1 MLVGMSGASAASKPS
16 WPGGFEETL
25 KDFWVSRPRRPRTG
39 RKIAG
44 VAAAIGNRY
53 GIDPVVVRVAFATA
67 TFFGGVGPSLYVL
80 AWLLF
85 PGEDDE
91 VSAIEALI
99 GRGRSSMSKHLT
111 IVLAIALFPLSSW
124 AFAGGWFDGGGVI
137 GLALL
142 VTALYLLHRNR
153 GQLNRPVAPV
163 TETTAAFT
171 MTSADTAG
179 PMTSATSANPATAGT
194 PATPGA
200 AAGTSAGW
208 DPLGATPRDW
218 DLPDPAPEPV
228 MAPPPPPRPRRRK
241 SKVGVV
247 TFGIALLVGG
257 VGVALGLS
265 GASWFSPPH
274 VIGLAL
280 GALGLGMVVG
290 AFLNGGRGLIG
301 WAIPLSIAGL
311 VTTSV
316 PVGAFTGGFGDINAM
331 PRTAAEVQ
339 PVYQHSAGDI
349 ELNLTGLTTTT
360 PVTTDILN
368 GAGDTTV
375 LVPPDADVRY
385 SCENRAGN
393 VDCLDHRTDGV
404 GAPGIAGVDLGQDGP
419 GGQQITVKI
428 TQGAGSV
435 EVRRG

>member
-1 MLVGMSGASAASKPS
+1 MSGASAASKPS

-67 TFFGGVGPSLYVL
+67 TLFGGVGPSLYVL
-80 AWLLF
+80 AWLFF

-91 VSAIEALI
+91 VSPVEALV
-99 GRGRSSMSKHLT
+99 GRGRGTMSKHFT
-111 IVLAIALFPLSSW
+111 IVLVIALFPLSSW

-142 VTALYLLHRNR
+142 VTALYLLHRSR
-153 GQLNRPVAPV
+153 GQHNRPVAPV
-163 TETTAAFT
+163 TETPAAFT
-171 MTSADTAG
+171 MTSANTAA
-179 PMTSATSANPATAGT
+179 PMTSANAAAAGT
-194 PATPGA
+194 PATPGVE
-200 AAGTSAGW
+200 TPAGW
-208 DPLGATPRDW
+208 DPLGASPRDW

-228 MAPPPPPRPRRRK
+228 MAPPPAPPPTRRK

-247 TFGIALLVGG
+247 AFGIALLVGG

-265 GASWFSPPH
+265 GESWFSPPH

-280 GALGLGMVVG
+280 GVLGLGMVVG

-311 VTTSV
+311 VTTTV
-316 PVGAFTGGFGDINAM
+316 PVGHFTGGFGDINAM

-339 PVYQHSAGDI
+339 PVYQHSAGNI
-349 ELNLTGLTTTT
+349 ELNLTRLTTTT
-360 PVTTDILN
+360 PVTTSISN

-385 SCENRAGN
+385 SCENHAGN

-404 GAPGIAGVDLGQDGP
+404 GAPVIAGVDLGPDGP
-419 GGQQITVKI
+419 GGQQITVAVI
-428 TQGAGSV
+428 QGAGSV